1 MQKSASLRKGRGDI
15 RHNRRDII
23 AGSCYEDRIQ
33 DNVVLADYDIKEVYH
48 ILFDE
53 VVEDYNATQKRSDR
67 KIKDYYSKINNDKK
81 TNPFHE
87 VIVQVG
93 SMDDRIDRDEYISI
107 YSKWLDRFEKEN
119 DKMKVFG
126 AFMHFDEKGAPH
138 MHVDYIPIATYNKG
152 MALRVSNDKAIK
164 QMGYKSWLDWKDK
177 QVENLKEIMLEH
189 GIEKK
194 SMGNEERYLNPNA
207 FKQLQRFKE
216 QAELEIRETVQQE
229 LDHSQSPLEVKNMPF
244 LGEVVKKSVVDERE
258 RQLKSTITFQKAQI
272 SVLSDE
278 LEESKFNL
286 NNFKNKRYVQ
296 KNKAL
301 EEENEKLK
309 AKMSNFERE
318 VEKEVQKRT
327 EAYQSKAELEQS
339 MRMSIQSKY
348 SRMSAKVEDYEK
360 VVKENAVLKKE
371 NKDLNRRMETVKSV
385 LYNLNYVIG
394 ELFEVPQNFIVKV
407 FNRIR
412 KTMDQV
418 NEQFPDVEI
427 VKSPED
433 VEKANKHHRAMER
446 ELDNIVDQTQVEI
459 NQHQEQVKLQN
470 QRSREVFHGMER

>member
-33 DNVVLADYDIKEVYH
+33 DNVVLADYDIKDVYH

-93 SMDDRIDRDEYISI
+93 SMDDRLDRDEYISI

-164 QMGYKSWLDWKDK
+164 QMGYKSWLEWKDK

-207 FKQLQRFKE
+207 FKQLQKFKE

-244 LGEVVKKSVVDERE
+244 LGEVVKKSDVDERE
-258 RQLKSTITFQKAQI
+258 KQLQNEINSQKAQI
-272 SVLSDE
+272 SVLRNELDE
-278 LEESKFNL
+278 AYSNL
-286 NNFKNKRYVQ
+286 NKFKNKRYVQ
-296 KNKAL
+296 KNKVL

-327 EAYQSKAELEQS
+327 EAYQSKAELEKS

-348 SRMSAKVEDYEK
+348 SRMSAKIEDYEK

-446 ELDNIVDQTQVEI
+446 GLDNIVDQTQVEI

>member
-194 SMGNEERYLNPNA
+194 SMGNEERYLNPNQ

-244 LGEVVKKSVVDERE
+244 LGEVVKKRDVDERE
-258 RQLKSTITFQKAQI
+258 KQLQNVISSQKAQI
-272 SVLSDE
+272 SVLRNELDE
-278 LEESKFNL
+278 VYSNL
-286 NNFKNKRYVQ
+286 NKFKNKRYVQ

-301 EEENEKLK
+301 EEENMELK
-309 AKMSNFERE
+309 IEMKDFDAKVRDKVEYWTDSYVRAFDCERDKN
-318 VEKEVQKRT
+318 VVLEKE
-327 EAYQSKAELEQS
+327 
-339 MRMSIQSKY
+339 IQDLKDKY
-348 SRMSAKVEDYEK
+348 SDYDQIKDENTRLKRMLAKVEHLKDKAEK
-360 VVKENAVLKKE
+360 LMERILGVPGEFLT
-371 NKDLNRRMETVKSV
+371 DLM
-385 LYNLNYVIG
+385 
-394 ELFEVPQNFIVKV
+394 
-407 FNRIR
+407 NRIDLIET
-412 KTMDQV
+412 KAE
-418 NEQFPDVEI
+418 EQFPVDENDMTI
-427 VKSPED
+427 NGRKQRAM
-433 VEKANKHHRAMER
+433 KHRA
-446 ELDNIVDQTQVEI
+446 LDNSWKQLVDITKDEVAE
-459 NQHQEQVKLQN
+459 HQEEVKLKN

>member
-33 DNVVLADYDIKEVYH
+33 DNVVLADYDIKDVYH

-93 SMDDRIDRDEYISI
+93 SMDDRLDRDEYISI

-152 MALRVSNDKAIK
+152 MALRVSNDKAVK

-177 QVENLKEIMLEH
+177 QVENLKETMLEH

-229 LDHSQSPLEVKNMPF
+229 LDHSQSPLEVKNVPF
-244 LGEVVKKSVVDERE
+244 LGEVVKKSDVDERE
-258 RQLKSTITFQKAQI
+258 KQLQNEISSQKAQI
-272 SVLSDE
+272 SVLRNELDE
-278 LEESKFNL
+278 AYSNL
-286 NNFKNKRYVQ
+286 NKFKNKRYVQ

-301 EEENEKLK
+301 EEENMELK
-309 AKMSNFERE
+309 IEMKDFD
-318 VEKEVQKRT
+318 
-327 EAYQSKAELEQS
+327 
-339 MRMSIQSKY
+339 
-348 SRMSAKVEDYEK
+348 AKVRDK
-360 VVKENAVLKKE
+360 VEYWTDSYVRAFDRERDKNVVLKKE
-371 NKDLNRRMETVKSV
+371 IQDLKEKYSDYDQIKDENTRLKRMLAKVEHLKDKAEQLMERILGVP
-385 LYNLNYVIG
+385 G
-394 ELFEVPQNFIVKV
+394 EFLTDLM
-407 FNRIR
+407 NRIDLIET
-412 KTMDQV
+412 KAE
-418 NEQFPDVEI
+418 EQFPVDENDMTI
-427 VKSPED
+427 NGRK
-433 VEKANKHHRAMER
+433 KRAMKHRA
-446 ELDNIVDQTQVEI
+446 LDNSWKQLVNITKDEVAE
-459 NQHQEQVKLQN
+459 HQEEVKLKN
-470 QRSREVFHGMER
+470 QRNREVFHGMER

>member
-244 LGEVVKKSVVDERE
+244 LGEVVKKSDVDERE
-258 RQLKSTITFQKAQI
+258 KQLQNVISSQKAQI
-272 SVLSDE
+272 SVLRNELDE
-278 LEESKFNL
+278 VYSNL
-286 NNFKNKRYVQ
+286 NKFKNKRYVQ

-301 EEENEKLK
+301 EEENMELK
-309 AKMSNFERE
+309 IEMKDFDAKVRDKVEYWTDSYVRAFNRERDKN
-318 VEKEVQKRT
+318 VVLEKE
-327 EAYQSKAELEQS
+327 
-339 MRMSIQSKY
+339 IQDLKDKY
-348 SRMSAKVEDYEK
+348 SDYDQIKDENTRLKRMLAKVEHLKDKAEK
-360 VVKENAVLKKE
+360 LMERILGVPGEFLT
-371 NKDLNRRMETVKSV
+371 DLM
-385 LYNLNYVIG
+385 
-394 ELFEVPQNFIVKV
+394 
-407 FNRIR
+407 NRIDLIET
-412 KTMDQV
+412 KAE
-418 NEQFPDVEI
+418 EQFPVDENDMTI
-427 VKSPED
+427 NGRKQRAM
-433 VEKANKHHRAMER
+433 KHRA
-446 ELDNIVDQTQVEI
+446 LDNSWKQLVDITKDEVAE
-459 NQHQEQVKLQN
+459 HQEEVKLKN

>member
-33 DNVVLADYDIKEVYH
+33 DNVVLADYDIKDVYH

-93 SMDDRIDRDEYISI
+93 SMDDRLDRNEYISI

-138 MHVDYIPIATYNKG
+138 MHVDYIPIASYNKG

-164 QMGYKSWLDWKDK
+164 QMGYKSWLEWKDK

-194 SMGNEERYLNPNA
+194 SMGNEERYLNPNQ

-216 QAELEIRETVQQE
+216 QVELEIRETVQQE
-229 LDHSQSPLEVKNMPF
+229 LDHSQSSLEVKNVPF

-258 RQLKSTITFQKAQI
+258 RQLQNEISSQKAQI

-278 LEESKFNL
+278 LEEVKNNL
-286 NNFKNKRYVQ
+286 NNFKKKRYVQ

-301 EEENEKLK
+301 EEENMKLK

-327 EAYQSKAELEQS
+327 EAYQSKAELEKS

-446 ELDNIVDQTQVEI
+446 GLDNIVDQTQVEI

>member
-33 DNVVLADYDIKEVYH
+33 DNVVLADYDIKDVYH

-93 SMDDRIDRDEYISI
+93 SMDDRIDREEYISI

-244 LGEVVKKSVVDERE
+244 LGEVVKKSDVDERE
-258 RQLKSTITFQKAQI
+258 KQLQNVISSQKAQI
-272 SVLSDE
+272 SVLRNELDE
-278 LEESKFNL
+278 AYSNL
-286 NNFKNKRYVQ
+286 NKFKNKRYVQ

-301 EEENEKLK
+301 EEENMELK
-309 AKMSNFERE
+309 IEMKDFD
-318 VEKEVQKRT
+318 
-327 EAYQSKAELEQS
+327 
-339 MRMSIQSKY
+339 
-348 SRMSAKVEDYEK
+348 AKVRDK
-360 VVKENAVLKKE
+360 VEYWTDSYVRAFDRERDKNVVLKKE
-371 NKDLNRRMETVKSV
+371 IQDLKEKYSDYDQIKDENTRLKRMLAKVEHLKDKAEQLMERILGVP
-385 LYNLNYVIG
+385 G
-394 ELFEVPQNFIVKV
+394 EFLTDLM
-407 FNRIR
+407 NRIDLIET
-412 KTMDQV
+412 KAE
-418 NEQFPDVEI
+418 EQFPVDENDMTI
-427 VKSPED
+427 NGRK
-433 VEKANKHHRAMER
+433 KRAMKHRA
-446 ELDNIVDQTQVEI
+446 LDNSWKQLVNITKDEVAE
-459 NQHQEQVKLQN
+459 HQEEVKLKN

>member
-33 DNVVLADYDIKEVYH
+33 DNVVLADYDIKDVYH

-67 KIKDYYSKINNDKK
+67 KIKNYYSKINNDKK

-93 SMDDRIDRDEYISI
+93 SMDDRLDRNEYISI

-138 MHVDYIPIATYNKG
+138 MHVDYIPIASYNKG

-164 QMGYKSWLDWKDK
+164 QMGYKSWLEWKDK

-194 SMGNEERYLNPNA
+194 SMGNEERYLNPNQ

-216 QAELEIRETVQQE
+216 QVELEIRETVQQE
-229 LDHSQSPLEVKNMPF
+229 LDHSQSSLEVKNVPF

-258 RQLKSTITFQKAQI
+258 RQLQNEISSQKAQI

-278 LEESKFNL
+278 LEEVKNNL
-286 NNFKNKRYVQ
+286 NNFKKKRYVQ

-301 EEENEKLK
+301 EEENMKLK
-309 AKMSNFERE
+309 IEMKDFDAKVRDKVEYWTDSYVRAFDRERDKN
-318 VEKEVQKRT
+318 VVLEKEMQDLKD
-327 EAYQSKAELEQS
+327 
-339 MRMSIQSKY
+339 KY
-348 SRMSAKVEDYEK
+348 SDYDQIKDENTRLKRMLAKVEH
-360 VVKENAVLKKE
+360 LKDKAE
-371 NKDLNRRMETVKSV
+371 QLMERILGVPGEFLTDLM
-385 LYNLNYVIG
+385 
-394 ELFEVPQNFIVKV
+394 
-407 FNRIR
+407 NRIDLIET
-412 KTMDQV
+412 KAE
-418 NEQFPDVEI
+418 EQFPVDENDMTI
-427 VKSPED
+427 NGRK
-433 VEKANKHHRAMER
+433 KRAMKHRA
-446 ELDNIVDQTQVEI
+446 LDNSWKQLVNITKDEVAE
-459 NQHQEQVKLQN
+459 HQEEVKLKN

>member
-33 DNVVLADYDIKEVYH
+33 DNVVLADYDIKDVYH

-67 KIKDYYSKINNDKK
+67 KIKNYYSKINNDKK

-93 SMDDRIDRDEYISI
+93 SMDDRLDRNEYISI

-138 MHVDYIPIATYNKG
+138 MHVDYIPIASYNKG

-164 QMGYKSWLDWKDK
+164 QMGYKSWLEWKDK

-194 SMGNEERYLNPNA
+194 SMGNEERYLNPNQ

-216 QAELEIRETVQQE
+216 QVELEIRETVQQE
-229 LDHSQSPLEVKNMPF
+229 LDHSQSSLEVKNVPF

-258 RQLKSTITFQKAQI
+258 RQLQNEISSQKAQI

-278 LEESKFNL
+278 LEEVKNNL
-286 NNFKNKRYVQ
+286 NNFKKKRYVQ
-296 KNKAL
+296 KNKTL
-301 EEENEKLK
+301 EEENMKLK
-309 AKMSNFERE
+309 IEMKDFDAKVRDKVEYWTDSYVRAFDRERDKN
-318 VEKEVQKRT
+318 VVLEKEMQDLKD
-327 EAYQSKAELEQS
+327 
-339 MRMSIQSKY
+339 KY
-348 SRMSAKVEDYEK
+348 SDYDQIKDENTRLKRMLAKVEH
-360 VVKENAVLKKE
+360 LKDKAE
-371 NKDLNRRMETVKSV
+371 QLMERILGVPGEFLTDLM
-385 LYNLNYVIG
+385 
-394 ELFEVPQNFIVKV
+394 
-407 FNRIR
+407 NRIDLIET
-412 KTMDQV
+412 KAE
-418 NEQFPDVEI
+418 EQFPVDENDMTI
-427 VKSPED
+427 NGRK
-433 VEKANKHHRAMER
+433 KRAMKHRA
-446 ELDNIVDQTQVEI
+446 LDNSWKQLVNITKDEVAE
-459 NQHQEQVKLQN
+459 HQEEVKLKN

>member
-33 DNVVLADYDIKEVYH
+33 DNVVLADYDIKDVYH

-93 SMDDRIDRDEYISI
+93 SMDDRIDREEYISI

-216 QAELEIRETVQQE
+216 QAELEIRETVQEE
-229 LDHSQSPLEVKNMPF
+229 LDHSQSPLEVKNVPF
-244 LGEVVKKSVVDERE
+244 LGEVVKKSDVDVRE
-258 RQLKSTITFQKAQI
+258 KQLQNEISSQKAQI
-272 SVLSDE
+272 SVLRNELDE
-278 LEESKFNL
+278 AYSNL
-286 NNFKNKRYVQ
+286 NKFKNKRYVQ

-301 EEENEKLK
+301 EEENMELK
-309 AKMSNFERE
+309 IEMKDFD
-318 VEKEVQKRT
+318 
-327 EAYQSKAELEQS
+327 
-339 MRMSIQSKY
+339 
-348 SRMSAKVEDYEK
+348 AKVRDK
-360 VVKENAVLKKE
+360 VEYWTDSYVRAFDRERDKNVVLKKE
-371 NKDLNRRMETVKSV
+371 IQDLKEKYSDYDQIKDENTRLKRMLAKVEHLKDKAEQLMERILGVP
-385 LYNLNYVIG
+385 G
-394 ELFEVPQNFIVKV
+394 EFLTDLM
-407 FNRIR
+407 NRIDLIET
-412 KTMDQV
+412 KAE
-418 NEQFPDVEI
+418 EQFPVDENDMTI
-427 VKSPED
+427 NGRK
-433 VEKANKHHRAMER
+433 KRAMKHGA
-446 ELDNIVDQTQVEI
+446 LDNSWKQLVNITKNEVAE
-459 NQHQEQVKLQN
+459 HQEEMKLKN

>member
-33 DNVVLADYDIKEVYH
+33 DNVVLADYDIKDVYH

-93 SMDDRIDRDEYISI
+93 SMDDRIDREEYISI

-244 LGEVVKKSVVDERE
+244 LGEVVKKSDVDERE
-258 RQLKSTITFQKAQI
+258 KQLQNVISSQKAQI
-272 SVLSDE
+272 SVLRNELDE
-278 LEESKFNL
+278 AYSNL
-286 NNFKNKRYVQ
+286 NKFKNKRYVQ

-301 EEENEKLK
+301 EEENMELK
-309 AKMSNFERE
+309 IEMKDFD
-318 VEKEVQKRT
+318 
-327 EAYQSKAELEQS
+327 
-339 MRMSIQSKY
+339 
-348 SRMSAKVEDYEK
+348 AKVRDK
-360 VVKENAVLKKE
+360 VEYWTDSYVRAFDRERDKNVVLKKE
-371 NKDLNRRMETVKSV
+371 IQDLKEKYSDYDQIKDENTRLKRMLAKVEHLKDKAEQLMERILGVP
-385 LYNLNYVIG
+385 G
-394 ELFEVPQNFIVKV
+394 EFLTDLM
-407 FNRIR
+407 NRIDLIET
-412 KTMDQV
+412 KAE
-418 NEQFPDVEI
+418 EQFPVDENDMTI
-427 VKSPED
+427 DGRK
-433 VEKANKHHRAMER
+433 KRAMKHRA
-446 ELDNIVDQTQVEI
+446 LDNSWKQLVNITKDEVAE
-459 NQHQEQVKLQN
+459 HQEEVKLKN

>member
-33 DNVVLADYDIKEVYH
+33 DNVVLADYDIKDVYH

-67 KIKDYYSKINNDKK
+67 KIKDYFSKINNDKK

-93 SMDDRIDRDEYISI
+93 SMDDRLDRNEYISI

-194 SMGNEERYLNPNA
+194 SMGNEERYLNPNQ

-229 LDHSQSPLEVKNMPF
+229 LDHSQSPLEVKNVPF
-244 LGEVVKKSVVDERE
+244 LGEVVKKSDVDERE
-258 RQLKSTITFQKAQI
+258 KQLQNEISSQKAQI

-278 LEESKFNL
+278 LEEVKNNL
-286 NNFKNKRYVQ
+286 NNFKKKRYVQ
-296 KNKAL
+296 KNKSL
-301 EEENEKLK
+301 EEENMKLK
-309 AKMSNFERE
+309 IEMKDFENTRL
-318 VEKEVQKRT
+318 KRM
-327 EAYQSKAELEQS
+327 L
-339 MRMSIQSKY
+339 
-348 SRMSAKVEDYEK
+348 AKVEH
-360 VVKENAVLKKE
+360 LKDKAE
-371 NKDLNRRMETVKSV
+371 ELMERILGVPGEFLTDLM
-385 LYNLNYVIG
+385 
-394 ELFEVPQNFIVKV
+394 
-407 FNRIR
+407 NRIDLIET
-412 KTMDQV
+412 KAE
-418 NEQFPDVEI
+418 EQFSVDENDMTI
-427 VKSPED
+427 NGRKQRAM
-433 VEKANKHHRAMER
+433 KHRA
-446 ELDNIVDQTQVEI
+446 LDNSWKQLVDITKDEVVE
-459 NQHQEQVKLQN
+459 HQEQTKLKN

>member
-33 DNVVLADYDIKEVYH
+33 DNVVLADYDIKDVYH

-93 SMDDRIDRDEYISI
+93 SMDDRIDREEYISI

-244 LGEVVKKSVVDERE
+244 LGEVVKKSDVDERE
-258 RQLKSTITFQKAQI
+258 KQLQNVISSQKAQI
-272 SVLSDE
+272 SVLRNELDE
-278 LEESKFNL
+278 AYSNL
-286 NNFKNKRYVQ
+286 NKFKNKRYVQ

-301 EEENEKLK
+301 EKENMKLK
-309 AKMSNFERE
+309 IEMKNFD
-318 VEKEVQKRT
+318 
-327 EAYQSKAELEQS
+327 
-339 MRMSIQSKY
+339 
-348 SRMSAKVEDYEK
+348 AKVRDK
-360 VVKENAVLKKE
+360 VEYWTDSYVRAFDRERDKNVVLKKE
-371 NKDLNRRMETVKSV
+371 IQDLKEKYSDYDQIKDENTRLKRMLAKVEHLKDKAEQLMERILGVP
-385 LYNLNYVIG
+385 G
-394 ELFEVPQNFIVKV
+394 EFLTDLM
-407 FNRIR
+407 NRIDLIET
-412 KTMDQV
+412 KAE
-418 NEQFPDVEI
+418 EQFPVDENDMTI
-427 VKSPED
+427 DGRK
-433 VEKANKHHRAMER
+433 KRAMKHRA
-446 ELDNIVDQTQVEI
+446 LDNSWKQLVNITKDEVAE
-459 NQHQEQVKLQN
+459 HQEEVKLKN

>member
-33 DNVVLADYDIKEVYH
+33 DNVVLADYDIKDVYH

-93 SMDDRIDRDEYISI
+93 SMDDRIDREEYISI

-194 SMGNEERYLNPNA
+194 SMGNEERYLNPNQ

-216 QAELEIRETVQQE
+216 QVELEIRETVQQE
-229 LDHSQSPLEVKNMPF
+229 LDHSQSSLEVKNVPF
-244 LGEVVKKSVVDERE
+244 WGEVVKKSDVDERE
-258 RQLKSTITFQKAQI
+258 KQLQNEISSQKAQI

-278 LEESKFNL
+278 LEEVKNNL
-286 NNFKNKRYVQ
+286 NNFKKKRYVQ

-301 EEENEKLK
+301 EEENMKLK
-309 AKMSNFERE
+309 IEMKDFDAKVRDKVEYWTDSYVRAFDRERDKN
-318 VEKEVQKRT
+318 VVLEKEMQDLKD
-327 EAYQSKAELEQS
+327 
-339 MRMSIQSKY
+339 KY
-348 SRMSAKVEDYEK
+348 SDYDQIKDENTRLKRMLAKVEH
-360 VVKENAVLKKE
+360 LKDKAE
-371 NKDLNRRMETVKSV
+371 QLMERILGVPGEFLTDLM
-385 LYNLNYVIG
+385 
-394 ELFEVPQNFIVKV
+394 
-407 FNRIR
+407 NRIDLIET
-412 KTMDQV
+412 KAE
-418 NEQFPDVEI
+418 EQFPVDENDMTI
-427 VKSPED
+427 NGRK
-433 VEKANKHHRAMER
+433 KRAMKHRA
-446 ELDNIVDQTQVEI
+446 LDNSWKQLVNITKDEVAE
-459 NQHQEQVKLQN
+459 HQEEVKLKN

>member
-33 DNVVLADYDIKEVYH
+33 DNVVLADYDIKDVYH

-67 KIKDYYSKINNDKK
+67 KIKDYFSKINNDKK

-93 SMDDRIDRDEYISI
+93 SMDDRLDRNEYISI

-194 SMGNEERYLNPNA
+194 S
-207 FKQLQRFKE
+207 
-216 QAELEIRETVQQE
+216 
-229 LDHSQSPLEVKNMPF
+229 D
-244 LGEVVKKSVVDERE
+244 VDERE
-258 RQLKSTITFQKAQI
+258 KQLQNEISSQKAQI

-278 LEESKFNL
+278 LEEVKNNL
-286 NNFKNKRYVQ
+286 NNFKKKRYVQ
-296 KNKAL
+296 KNKSL
-301 EEENEKLK
+301 EEENMKLK
-309 AKMSNFERE
+309 IEMKDFDAKVRDKVEYWTDSYVRAFDRERDKN
-318 VEKEVQKRT
+318 VVLEKEMQDLKD
-327 EAYQSKAELEQS
+327 
-339 MRMSIQSKY
+339 KY
-348 SRMSAKVEDYEK
+348 SDYDQIKDENTRLKRMLAKVEH
-360 VVKENAVLKKE
+360 LKDKAE
-371 NKDLNRRMETVKSV
+371 ELMERILGVPGEFLTDLM
-385 LYNLNYVIG
+385 
-394 ELFEVPQNFIVKV
+394 
-407 FNRIR
+407 NRIDLIET
-412 KTMDQV
+412 KAE
-418 NEQFPDVEI
+418 EQFSVDENDMTI
-427 VKSPED
+427 NGRKQRAM
-433 VEKANKHHRAMER
+433 KHRA
-446 ELDNIVDQTQVEI
+446 LDNSWKQLVDITKDEVVE
-459 NQHQEQVKLQN
+459 HQEQTKLKN